1 MLSEL
6 YLIRSPY
13 TFLGIDGDPS
23 RSPVSIVGV
32 PFDSTNSFRG
42 GSRFAPSRIRLVSQ
56 SLETYSFRCG
66 TDLELQPPYDEGDVA
81 VSHGDAGITLKNV
94 AVVSSDLLGKRRIP
108 IFMGGDHI
116 ITYGVI
122 NGVTQSLGR
131 APCVVVFDAHLD
143 LRPEYLGYRWSH
155 ACTTRRLTEII
166 GSNNVLVVGAR
177 AASKKEIEDARK
189 LGIKYITSLDLMR
202 KSVREVTNKVK
213 DLTNHCTEIYFSI
226 DMDVIDP
233 AYAPGVATPEP
244 EGITPTQLLD
254 ILWRLTDER
263 TIGADIVEVN
273 PLVDTSDTTSFLAA
287 KILIELI
294 SFIQAK
300 KTITP
305 T

>member
-6 YLIRSPY
+6 YLVRRPY
-13 TFLGIDGDPS
+13 AFLGINGDPT
-23 RSPVSIVGV
+23 RSPVSVVGI
-32 PFDSTNSFRG
+32 PFDSTSSFRS

-66 TDLELQPPYDEGDVA
+66 VDLELQPPYDEGDIA
-81 VSHGDAGITLKNV
+81 VSHGDAVTTLKNV
-94 AVVSSDLLGKRRIP
+94 AVVTSDLLGKGRIP
-108 IFMGGDHI
+108 IFIGGDHI

-122 NGVTQSLGR
+122 DGATQHLGH
-131 APCVVVFDAHLD
+131 APCIIVFDAHLD

-155 ACTTRRLTEII
+155 ACTTRRLVEIV
-166 GSNNVLVVGAR
+166 GGNNVLVIGAR
-177 AASKKEIEDARK
+177 AASKNEIEDARK
-189 LGIKYITSLDLMR
+189 LGIRYLTSFDLMH
-202 KSVREVTNKVK
+202 KSIREVANKVK
-213 DLTNHCTEIYFSI
+213 DITSHCTEVYFSI
-226 DMDVIDP
+226 DLDVIDP

-273 PLVDTSDTTSFLAA
+273 PLVDTSDITSFLAA
-287 KILIELI
+287 KVFIELI

-300 KTITP
+300 KNTTR

>member
-6 YLIRSPY
+6 YLVRRPY
-13 TFLGIDGDPS
+13 AFLGINGDPT
-23 RSPVSIVGV
+23 RSPVSVVGI
-32 PFDSTNSFRG
+32 PFDSTNSFRS

-66 TDLELQPPYDEGDVA
+66 VDLELQPPYDEGDIA
-81 VSHGDAGITLKNV
+81 VTHGDAVTTLKNV
-94 AVVSSDLLGKRRIP
+94 AVVTSDLLGKGRIP
-108 IFMGGDHI
+108 IFIGGDHI

-122 NGVTQSLGR
+122 DGATQHLGH
-131 APCVVVFDAHLD
+131 APCIIVFDAHLD

-155 ACTTRRLTEII
+155 ACTTRRLVEIV
-166 GSNNVLVVGAR
+166 GGNNVLVIGAR
-177 AASKKEIEDARK
+177 AASKNEIEDARK
-189 LGIKYITSLDLMR
+189 LGIRYLTSFDLMH
-202 KSVREVTNKVK
+202 KSIREVANKVK
-213 DLTNHCTEIYFSI
+213 DITSHCTEVYFSI
-226 DMDVIDP
+226 DLDVIDP

-273 PLVDTSDTTSFLAA
+273 PLVDTSDITSFLAA
-287 KILIELI
+287 KVFIELI

-300 KTITP
+300 KNTTR